1 MVISLSPISKVILK
15 DIHTNTLADW
25 SKCFLHIL
33 SQSRRH
39 AADLHDLE
47 GAVGGV
53 EELELLDGAL
63 RDSVESGATPAPLHQ
78 ADGLCC
84 KPKKKDKLVPLLAKT
99 EKSSERCVFHQAQL
113 DVYSLC
119 FILFC
124 WLWNR

>member
-1 MVISLSPISKVILK
+1 M
-15 DIHTNTLADW
+15 
-25 SKCFLHIL
+25 
-33 SQSRRH
+33 
-39 AADLHDLE
+39 
-47 GAVGGV
+47 

-99 EKSSERCVFHQAQL
+99 EKSSEGVCVHQAQL
-113 DVYSLC
+113 DVCVLC

-124 WLWNR
+124 